1 MNGNFTRLSFL
12 KSTIT
17 SFVLFLVTFITAT
30 AQPDYDFRNP
40 QLVSGIINEEGSVYL
55 FEKVKPGVDAFVTIS
70 KITSGIMLAEIDAGS
85 GYPEAL
91 QPTLDT
97 KSKKKG
103 YVEMRIDFVYAGTN
117 TAFLQK
123 EIPITCIDVD
133 GIADADGHGHGVH
146 EFDEINMG
154 AGSYINYSM
163 TGFELDVKQAGS
175 WVTGKNIRGVDYPG
189 RDTSA
194 TQVMFT
200 VVNANISTATV
211 RVGVDNS
218 TSEVDA
224 YRLRSV
230 YFKKF
235 TYANGLLAV
244 PSLRSFV
251 GVSKANGVTL
261 TASFASTNSLRQVVL
276 ERSLGN
282 SAFLT
287 ISELTSLTDLS
298 FSFTDNAA
306 GVVYYRLKLTGLDG
320 QISYSSVLRFTG
332 NEISQKEFKVYPSVT
347 SGAVTINITAS
358 KAESSS
364 FQLLDVSGRVVY
376 QQPMQLQAGNNAN
389 IVNAPSNLNKGN
401 YIAMVKTADRVYSQQ
416 IIKQ

>member
-1 MNGNFTRLSFL
+1 MNRNFTQLPFF

-17 SFVLFLVTFITAT
+17 SFVLFLLTFFTAT
-30 AQPDYDFRNP
+30 AQPDYDFRNAK
-40 QLVSGIINEEGSVYL
+40 LVSGTINEEGAIYL
-55 FEKVKPGVDAFVTIS
+55 FENVKPGVDAFVTLS
-70 KITSGIMLAEIDAGS
+70 KITNGIILAEIDAGS

-103 YVEMRIDFVYAGTN
+103 YVEMKIDFVYAGSN
-117 TAFLQK
+117 TPYLQK
-123 EIPITCIDVD
+123 EVPITCIDVD

-154 AGSYINYSM
+154 AGSYVNYSM
-163 TGFELDVKQAGS
+163 TGFELDVKQVGS
-175 WVTGKNIRGVDYPG
+175 WVTGKNIRGIDYPG

-200 VVNANISTATV
+200 VVNANISTATI

-218 TSEVDA
+218 TSDVDA

-235 TYANGLLAV
+235 VYANGLLAA

-251 GVSKANGVTL
+251 GVNKNNGITL
-261 TASFASTNSLRQVVL
+261 TAGFTSTNGLRQVQL
-276 ERSLGN
+276 ERAVGN
-282 SAFLT
+282 NSFLT
-287 ISELTSLTDLS
+287 IAVMTSLNDLN

-320 QISYSSVLRFTG
+320 QISYSPVLRFTG
-332 NEISQKEFKVYPSVT
+332 NEIAQKEFKVYPSVT
-347 SGAVTINITAS
+347 SGAVTINIAAS

-389 IVNAPSNLNKGN
+389 VVNTPLNLSKGN
-401 YIAMVKTADRVYSQQ
+401 YIAMVKTADKVYSQQ

>member
-1 MNGNFTRLSFL
+1 MNGNFTQLSFL

-17 SFVLFLVTFITAT
+17 FFVLFLVTSITAT
-30 AQPDYDFRNP
+30 AQPDYDFRNAK
-40 QLVSGIINEEGSVYL
+40 LVSGILNEEGAVYL
-55 FEKVKPGVDAFVTIS
+55 FQNVKPGVDAFVTLN
-70 KITSGIMLAEIDAGS
+70 KITNGITLVDIDAGS
-85 GYPEAL
+85 GYDEAL
-91 QPTLDT
+91 QPTLDVQP
-97 KSKKKG
+97 KKKG
-103 YVEMRIDFVYAGTN
+103 YVEMVIDFVYAGTN
-117 TAFLQK
+117 KPYLQK
-123 EIPITCIDVD
+123 EVPITCIDVD
-133 GIADADGHGHGVH
+133 GSTDADGKGNPLY
-146 EFDEINMG
+146 EFDEIDMG
-154 AGSYINYSM
+154 PGSYINYSM
-163 TGFELDVKQAGS
+163 TGFELDVKQNAN
-175 WVTGKNIRGVDYPG
+175 WVTGTNKAGVDYPG
-189 RDTSA
+189 RDTTA
-194 TQVMFT
+194 KQVMFT
-200 VVNANISTATV
+200 VVNSNISTATI
-211 RVGVDNS
+211 RVGVDNDKS
-218 TSEVDA
+218 DA
-224 YRLRSV
+224 TPIRLRSV
-230 YFKKF
+230 YFQKF
-235 TYANGLLAV
+235 FYANGLLSV

-282 SAFLT
+282 SSFST

-332 NEISQKEFKVYPSVT
+332 NEMSQKEFKVYPSVT

-401 YIAMVKTADRVYSQQ
+401 YIAMVKTADKIYSQQ